1 VAPLAVGNTAKLYC
15 LRLIDRAAEEAGG
28 EFRIVDL
35 GCGTGANFVELL
47 RRRPNVAYVGVEPSQ
62 AAAAEARRLLP
73 DAQIIAA
80 PAYGVRV
87 EPADAVV
94 SFSVLEHVVQRGR
107 YFEAL
112 RANLRDDGRVYLNYD
127 SGHFVADVDL
137 RERAKALASQALAR
151 IGSESRYRARVREDE
166 FRSLAA
172 AAGLR
177 TAEDKVFNTD
187 LKRLYPLVPEPR
199 REEFMERWLAY
210 ELELNGL
217 GIEYRDELAS
227 VFRTRNF
234 VLAADDGS
242 SRG

>member
-1 VAPLAVGNTAKLYC
+1 MAPLAVGNTAKLYC
-15 LRLIDRAAEEAGG
+15 LRLIDRAAEEAVGD
-28 EFRIVDL
+28 FRIVDL

-47 RRRPNVAYVGVEPSQ
+47 RRRPNVAYVGVEPSHT
-62 AAAAEARRLLP
+62 AAAEARRLLP

-80 PAYGVRV
+80 PAYDVRV
-87 EPADAVV
+87 EPAHAVV
-94 SFSVLEHVVQRGR
+94 SFSVLEHVVQRAR
-107 YFEAL
+107 YFAAL

-151 IGSESRYRARVREDE
+151 VGSESRYRARVREDE
-166 FRSLAA
+166 FRSLAD

-177 TAEDKVFNTD
+177 IAEDKVFNTD

-210 ELELNGL
+210 ELELNEL

-227 VFRTRNF
+227 IFRTRNF
-234 VLAADDGS
+234 VLAAAT
-242 SRG
+242 R